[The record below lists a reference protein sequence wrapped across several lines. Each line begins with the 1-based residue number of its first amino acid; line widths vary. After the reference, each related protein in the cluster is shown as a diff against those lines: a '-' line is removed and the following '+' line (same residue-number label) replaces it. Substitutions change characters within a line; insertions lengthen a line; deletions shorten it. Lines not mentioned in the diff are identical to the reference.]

1 MSELAIFERL
11 LIERLTNVKTQLK
24 LHPSLFPSSP
34 FFSRNIN
41 DKPKVKEQTF
51 AGMQDLIW
59 HRSDHR
65 HHHHHHHHRHY
76 HYHYHDCRS
85 RLNENNLSNTLGF
98 TLFGLGT
105 QTHTVTLKVVCFLK
119 GVLKEMT
126 IIKYKMIT
134 YIIVIEIAI
143 VLLLVIQSRSS
154 SSSLSSSLP
163 SS

>member
-1 MSELAIFERL
+1 MSLEYRGKRVTEMYRR
-11 LIERLTNVKTQLK
+11 EVDDNQPTSPLTIRSFPPQADVHTVRSSHFPRRPVLSG
-24 LHPSLFPSSP
+24 SL
-34 FFSRNIN
+34 
-41 DKPKVKEQTF
+41 
-51 AGMQDLIW
+51 
-59 HRSDHR
+59 
-65 HHHHHHHHRHY
+65 Y
-76 HYHYHDCRS
+76 
-85 RLNENNLSNTLGF
+85 LGWVHI
-98 TLFGLGT
+98 
-105 QTHTVTLKVVCFLK
+105 HTVTLKVVCFLK